1 MAAIQAGND
10 MILMPEDFPSAYQGI
25 LDAVKSGVITQ
36 ERLEES
42 LRRILERKFSGT
54 FDDAINR

>member
-1 MAAIQAGND
+1 